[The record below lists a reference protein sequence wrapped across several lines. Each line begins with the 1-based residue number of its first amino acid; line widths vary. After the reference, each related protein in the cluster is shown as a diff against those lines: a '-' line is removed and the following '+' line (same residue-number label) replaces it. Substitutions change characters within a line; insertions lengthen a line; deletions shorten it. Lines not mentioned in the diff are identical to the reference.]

1 MDTLDIEDRILELS
15 KQYYDYDNIHLTFVL
30 LEKYKAAYDNLEN
43 LKEAISE
50 YRKTNN
56 KIIKRAMIAYFQD
69 FSEYIIDMCE
79 SYIVINDRK
88 INSSASALKLIEQS
102 CEIGFFDD
110 TLKKY
115 LSIVVKLR
123 NRYTHDYYV
132 RETSEAEIERF
143 CLEKLAYFELF
154 LEESKD
160 QVILKYRD
168 KK

>member
-1 MDTLDIEDRILELS
+1 MS
-15 KQYYDYDNIHLTFVL
+15 SYYKYKKEKFK
-30 LEKYKAAYDNLEN
+30 EKYKAAYDNLEN
-43 LKEAISE
+43 LKEAIKE

-56 KIIKRAMIAYFQD
+56 KIVKRAMIAYFQD

-79 SYIVINDRK
+79 SYIIINNGK
-88 INSSASALKLIEQS
+88 VHSSSSALKLIE
-102 CEIGFFDD
+102 EAYEMGFFDD

-132 RETSEAEIERF
+132 RETSEEEIEKF

-154 LEESKD
+154 LEESKED
-160 QVILKYRD
+160 VILKYRD